1 MIKRLDELKEGERGI
16 IKSFRSD
23 SELKI
28 RLMGLGFIKGSEVK
42 LKKIAPLRD
51 PIDVKIKGYDISL
64 RKSEAR
70 NIEIEIINWRNF
82 I

>member
-1 MIKRLDELKEGERGI
+1 MIKRLDEMKEGEKGI
-16 IKSFRSD
+16 IKSFNSD

-28 RLMGLGFIKGSEVK
+28 RLMGLGFIKGSKVE

-64 RKSEAR
+64 RKNEAR
-70 NIEIEIINWRNF
+70 NIEIELIN
-82 I
+82 

>member
-1 MIKRLDELKEGERGI
+1 MIKRLDELKEGEKGI
-16 IKSFRSD
+16 IKSFKTE

-28 RLMGLGFIKGSEVK
+28 RLMGLGFIKWSEVE

-64 RKSEAR
+64 RKSEAK
-70 NIEIEIINWRNF
+70 NIEIELIN
-82 I
+82 

>member
-16 IKSFRSD
+16 IKSFNTD
-23 SELKI
+23 SELKM
-28 RLMGLGFIKGSEVK
+28 RLMGLGFVKGSEIE

-51 PIDVKIKGYDISL
+51 PIEVKIKGYNLSL

-70 NIEIEIINWRNF
+70 NIDIELIE
-82 I
+82 

>member
-1 MIKRLDELKEGERGI
+1 MIKRLDELKEGEKGI
-16 IKSFRSD
+16 IKSFNSN

-28 RLMGLGFIKGSEVK
+28 RLMGLGFIKGSEVE

-70 NIEIEIINWRNF
+70 NIEIELIN
-82 I
+82 

>member
-1 MIKRLDELKEGERGI
+1 MIKRLDELQEGEKGI
-16 IKSFRSD
+16 IKSFNSE

-28 RLMGLGFIKGSEVK
+28 RLMGLGFIKGSKVE

-70 NIEIEIINWRNF
+70 NIEIELIN
-82 I
+82 

>member
-28 RLMGLGFIKGSEVK
+28 RLMGLGFIKGSEVE

-64 RKSEAR
+64 RKSEAK
-70 NIEIEIINWRNF
+70 NIEIELIN
-82 I
+82 

>member
-1 MIKRLDELKEGERGI
+1 MIKRLDELKEGEKGI
-16 IKSFRSD
+16 IKSFKTE

-28 RLMGLGFIKGSEVK
+28 RLMGLGFIKGSEVE

-64 RKSEAR
+64 RKSEAK
-70 NIEIEIINWRNF
+70 NIEIELIN
-82 I
+82 

>member
-1 MIKRLDELKEGERGI
+1 MIKRLDELKEGEKGI
-16 IKSFRSD
+16 IKSFNSN

-28 RLMGLGFIKGSEVK
+28 RLMGLGFVKGSEIE

-70 NIEIEIINWRNF
+70 NIEIELIN
-82 I
+82 

>member
-16 IKSFRSD
+16 IKSFNSN

-28 RLMGLGFIKGSEVK
+28 RLMGLGFVKGSEIE

-51 PIDVKIKGYDISL
+51 PIEVKIKGYNLSL
-64 RKSEAR
+64 RKSEAK
-70 NIEIEIINWRNF
+70 NIDIELIE
-82 I
+82 

>member
-1 MIKRLDELKEGERGI
+1 MIKRLDELKEGEKGI
-16 IKSFRSD
+16 IKSFNSN

-28 RLMGLGFIKGSEVK
+28 RLMGLGFVKGSEIE

-51 PIDVKIKGYDISL
+51 PIDVRIKGYDISL

-70 NIEIEIINWRNF
+70 NIDVEIIQ
-82 I
+82 

>member
-1 MIKRLDELKEGERGI
+1 MMKRLDELQEGEKGI
-16 IKSFRSD
+16 IKSFNSNSD
-23 SELKI
+23 LKI
-28 RLMGLGFIKGSEVK
+28 RLMGLGFVKGSEIE

-70 NIEIEIINWRNF
+70 NIDVELI
-82 I
+82 

>member
-1 MIKRLDELKEGERGI
+1 MIKRLDELEEGERGI
-16 IKSFRSD
+16 IKSFNSN

-28 RLMGLGFIKGSEVK
+28 RLMGLGFVKGSEIE

-51 PIDVKIKGYDISL
+51 PIEVKIKGYEISL

-70 NIEIEIINWRNF
+70 NIDIELIE
-82 I
+82 